1 MPHPQALAKMA
12 LGAERLWT
20 RRVRRRFGNRVRH
33 PIMRSPFGGGDA
45 GQASTSQE
53 RPIGGSR
60 RAEKGKPVRIRREP
74 VTVTEEPWARSTEA
88 QALGRSP
95 AAMIRSQETCLS
107 GTNDP
112 LRG

>member
-1 MPHPQALAKMA
+1 
-12 LGAERLWT
+12 
-20 RRVRRRFGNRVRH
+20 
-33 PIMRSPFGGGDA
+33 
-45 GQASTSQE
+45 
-53 RPIGGSR
+53 
-60 RAEKGKPVRIRREP
+60 VRIRREP

-88 QALGRSP
+88 NALGRSP